1 MQNNGK
7 FCTTPLPNHIPQPI
21 LNAPTQILHTR
32 FILGEHM
39 KALILAAGKGERFY
53 PFNTYRPKPMFHI
66 CNRPLLEWTIER
78 VVQAGITNIGI
89 VIGHQGGRVRNHFGS
104 GSRFGCQLTYIEQP
118 EPKGTAHAVGLATKY
133 LQTDDALV
141 IYGDTFFGST
151 AIPQLLETFS
161 LQKGAGVAGVVQVSN
176 LESHTRAH
184 IEANHILASYTDRP
198 RSGSGPALAG
208 LYIFQNKHLSAL
220 ANTNH
225 FVQRA
230 PFGISPAEGQEICDV
245 IPYLYREQAPLTA
258 VELSQPY
265 FNMDMPWHPKDVTQI
280 ALREMANDLTE
291 SVIAKTATIDPQ
303 AQITG
308 AIWVDEGV
316 TIGRNVT
323 IEGPVWIGKDTQIFE
338 GSQIRA
344 NTMIGERCKI
354 GPFAK
359 ISGTVDTNCHITYL
373 GEFSGIMLEE
383 GRVTHQIQLSGIFGE
398 RAEIGAGT
406 QVGTLRFDD
415 AETEVEVL
423 GIRRKAP
430 GFSGVL
436 FGDYS
441 RTGIGA
447 LMMPGRIVGPCAM
460 VGAGVVLMKN
470 VPQNKAVL
478 LKQQLDEID
487 WSPDIYNK

>member
-1 MQNNGK
+1 
-7 FCTTPLPNHIPQPI
+7 
-21 LNAPTQILHTR
+21 
-32 FILGEHM
+32 M

-53 PFNTYRPKPMFHI
+53 PFNIYRPKPMFHI
-66 CNRPLLEWTIER
+66 CNRPLLEWILER
-78 VVQAGITNIGI
+78 VLQAGITDIGI
-89 VIGHQGGRVRNHFGS
+89 VIGHQGGRVRNHFGN
-104 GSRFGCQLTYIEQP
+104 GKRFGCQLTYIEQP
-118 EPKGTAHAVGLATKY
+118 APKGTAQAVSLASQY
-133 LQTDDALV
+133 LQTDDALI
-141 IYGDTFFGST
+141 IYGDTFFGPQ
-151 AIPQLLETFS
+151 AIPQLLEAFS
-161 LQKGAGVAGVVQVSN
+161 QQKGAGVAGVVQVSN

-184 IEANHILASYTDRP
+184 IEPNHTLSSYTDRP
-198 RSGSGPALAG
+198 RGGSGLALAG
-208 LYIFQNKHLSAL
+208 LYIFQSQYLPSL

-225 FVQRA
+225 FVSRS
-230 PFGISPAEGQEICDV
+230 PFGIAPAEGQEICDV
-245 IPYLYREQAPLTA
+245 IPHLYKEETPLKA
-258 VELSQPY
+258 VELAQPY
-265 FNMDMPWHPKDVTQI
+265 FNMDMPWHPKDVTQL
-280 ALREMANDLTE
+280 ALREMANALTQ
-291 SVIAKTATIDPQ
+291 SAIAKTATIDPQ
-303 AQITG
+303 AHIKG
-308 AIWVDEGV
+308 AIFVDEGV
-316 TIGRNVT
+316 TIGPNVS

-338 GSQIRA
+338 GSQIRS
-344 NTMIGERCKI
+344 NTVVGERCKI

-359 ISGTVDTNCHITYL
+359 ISGTVDINCHITYL

-415 AETEVEVL
+415 AEIEVEVL

-447 LMMPGRIVGPCAM
+447 LIMPGRIVGPCAM

-470 VPQNKAVL
+470 VPANKAVL
-478 LKQQLDEID
+478 VKQHLDEID